1 MNYTEQASEV
11 LKVSK
16 RIARELRHPYIGT
29 EHLLLGLRRI
39 YSGVAGQILAS
50 NGVEEEKI
58 LKIVDE
64 LVSPLDGDETKQ
76 NARPQPSP
84 RLKYILEESEDEAV
98 RSHSDK
104 IGTEHLLLALLHKN
118 NVSSVYHIHK
128 EIDRPYITDKTL
140 RKSGIGSCFCY
151 NRT

>member
-64 LVSPLDGDETKQ
+64 LVSPLDTAAAEPKAQIYFGRE
-76 NARPQPSP
+76 
-84 RLKYILEESEDEAV
+84 
-98 RSHSDK
+98 
-104 IGTEHLLLALLHKN
+104 
-118 NVSSVYHIHK
+118 
-128 EIDRPYITDKTL
+128 
-140 RKSGIGSCFCY
+140 
-151 NRT
+151 